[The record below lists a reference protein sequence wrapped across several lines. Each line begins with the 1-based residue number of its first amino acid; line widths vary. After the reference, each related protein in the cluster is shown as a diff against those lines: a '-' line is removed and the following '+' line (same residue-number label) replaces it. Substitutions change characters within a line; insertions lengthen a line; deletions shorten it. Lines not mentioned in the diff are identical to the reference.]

1 MPNRGPHSSVGRR
14 PSRRSPKER
23 VLVVCE
29 GAYTE
34 PLYFGAMRDRLRLNT
49 LEVKATKGVDPRTL
63 VNIASEEDE
72 REKRNGERFDSVYCV
87 FDRDSHPQFDEA
99 SNMARARGF
108 RLARSWPCFEFWL
121 LLHFDF
127 VRAPYARKGSLS
139 PCDVCI
145 RDLRKHLPRY
155 KKATERHLTIFGIC
169 WRTPSQTDTRR
180 QRMPQPPAS
189 ATHQRRFTNSLCIC
203 KSSPPAKSEP
213 RWLLG
218 SSTHLRRRPPALA
231 AKRLAY

>member
-1 MPNRGPHSSVGRR
+1 M
-14 PSRRSPKER
+14 
-23 VLVVCE
+23 VCE

-34 PLYFGAMRDRLRLNT
+34 PLYFGAMRDRFRLNT

-63 VNIASEEDE
+63 VNIASEEDQ

-87 FDRDSHPQFDEA
+87 FDRDSHPQFEEA

-121 LLHFDF
+121 LLHFDL

-145 RDLRKHLPRY
+145 RDLRKHLPQYSKGDRTTFDALWCLLEDAIANGY
-155 KKATERHLTIFGIC
+155 RAAADAAATSERN
-169 WRTPSQTDTRR
+169 PSTEV
-180 QRMPQPPAS
+180 
-189 ATHQRRFTNSLCIC
+189 HELVV
-203 KSSPPAKSEP
+203 
-213 RWLLG
+213 
-218 SSTHLRRRPPALA
+218 HLRKLA
-231 AKRLAY
+231 AS